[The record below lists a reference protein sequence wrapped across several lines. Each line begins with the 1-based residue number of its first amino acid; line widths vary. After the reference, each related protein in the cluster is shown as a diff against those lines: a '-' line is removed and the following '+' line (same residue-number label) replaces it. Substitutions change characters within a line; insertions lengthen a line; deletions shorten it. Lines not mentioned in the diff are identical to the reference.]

1 LTFPHLGGLFLQ
13 LSLWDLV
20 QQTSLLP
27 RVVGAILL
35 VFSLFSWA
43 VIFSKW
49 AVFSRARSANK
60 TFLRAFRKSANLE
73 AMAAASEQFRRSPL
87 VTVFDFGYSEVARQM
102 KTRGSVTNPLALERT
117 LQLGMSEELTRLERN
132 MSMLAT
138 TATVSPFIG
147 LFGTVWGI
155 IDAFQQLS
163 TAGAA
168 SLRAVAPGI
177 SEALITTALGLAA
190 AIPAAIFYNLFGSAI
205 KEFGARMEDFM
216 LEFMNMLDRSFE

>member
-1 LTFPHLGGLFLQ
+1 LILPHVGGLFLQ

-20 QQTSLLP
+20 QTSGPLP
-27 RVVGAILL
+27 KAVMVILL
-35 VFSLFSWA
+35 VFSLLSWS

-49 AVFSRARSANK
+49 ASFRRARSANRS
-60 TFLRAFRKSANLE
+60 FLRAFRKAPGLD
-73 AMAAASEQFRRSPL
+73 AVAVASEQFRKSPL
-87 VTVFDFGYSEVARQM
+87 VAVFDFGYSEVQRQM
-102 KTRGSVTNPLALERT
+102 KSRGSVTNPLALERT
-117 LQLGMSEELTRLERN
+117 LQLGMSEEITRLERN
-132 MSMLAT
+132 MSLLAT
-138 TATVSPFIG
+138 TAAVSPFIG

-155 IDAFQQLS
+155 IDAFQQLG

-205 KEFGARMEDFM
+205 KEFGARIEDFI
-216 LEFMNMLDRSFE
+216 LEFMNLMERGFE

>member
-1 LTFPHLGGLFLQ
+1 MILPHVGGLFLQ

-20 QQTSLLP
+20 QTSGPLPKAVMVILLIFSLL
-27 RVVGAILL
+27 
-35 VFSLFSWA
+35 SWS

-49 AVFSRARSANK
+49 ASFRTARAANRS
-60 TFLRAFRKSANLE
+60 FLRAFRKAPGLD
-73 AMAAASEQFRRSPL
+73 AVAVASEQFRKSPL
-87 VTVFDFGYSEVARQM
+87 VAVFDFGYSEVTRQM
-102 KTRGSVTNPLALERT
+102 KSRGSVTNPLALERT
-117 LQLGMSEELTRLERN
+117 LQLGMSEEITRLERN
-132 MSMLAT
+132 MSLLAT
-138 TATVSPFIG
+138 TAAVSPFIG

-155 IDAFQQLS
+155 IDAFQQLG

-205 KEFGARMEDFM
+205 KEFGARIEDFI
-216 LEFMNMLDRSFE
+216 LEFMNLMERGFE

>member
-1 LTFPHLGGLFLQ
+1 VGGLFLQ

-20 QQTSLLP
+20 ESSGPLP
-27 RVVGAILL
+27 KAVMAILL
-35 VFSLFSWA
+35 IFSLLSWSI
-43 VIFSKW
+43 IFSKW
-49 AVFSRARSANK
+49 AVFRQARAANRS
-60 TFLRAFRKSANLE
+60 FLRAFRKSAALE
-73 AMAAASEQFRRSPL
+73 AVAMVSEQYRRSPL
-87 VTVFDFGYSEVARQM
+87 VVVFDFGYNEVARQM
-102 KTRGSVTNPLALERT
+102 KSRGSVTNPLALERT
-117 LQLGMSEELTRLERN
+117 LQLGLSEEITRLERN
-132 MSMLAT
+132 MSLLAT

-190 AIPAAIFYNLFGSAI
+190 AIPAAIFYNVFGSAI
-205 KEFGARMEDFM
+205 KEFGNRMEDFI
-216 LEFMNMLDRSFE
+216 LEFLNLMERSFES